1 MAISFFL
8 LWYNTHSYKPGR
20 FQGDSVARL
29 GIWLL
34 SRLRGRPRVGG
45 PHCVT
50 RCQWTRVPPPLG
62 CCEQRCCE
70 RVYGVFFFSF
80 EHLFLIFLN
89 IYQETELLVQ
99 VVTLCITLRKC
110 QGASHRCWHRCPL
123 PPSSARDSGSSPPS
137 SAVVTAPHPSGWEVL
152 SHPGLFVYPSRL
164 VMLSIFSC
172 VSWLCYSIFFGEM

>member
-62 CCEQRCCE
+62 CCEQCCCE
-70 RVYGVFFFSF
+70 RVYGVFFFFFWTPVFNFFEYIPRNWTAGAGGDPVYNFEEVPGCFPQVLASLSTPPSSSPGF
-80 EHLFLIFLN
+80 WFLSPIIGRCNCPSSEWMGGAFSSWPICIFLQASDLEHLFMCFL
-89 IYQETELLVQ
+89 
-99 VVTLCITLRKC
+99 
-110 QGASHRCWHRCPL
+110 
-123 PPSSARDSGSSPPS
+123 
-137 SAVVTAPHPSGWEVL
+137 AVL
-152 SHPGLFVYPSRL
+152 
-164 VMLSIFSC
+164 
-172 VSWLCYSIFFGEM
+172 

>member
-1 MAISFFL
+1 MLRVVSGREFL
-8 LWYNTHSYKPGR
+8 HLWGVVSSAAVN
-20 FQGDSVARL
+20 
-29 GIWLL
+29 
-34 SRLRGRPRVGG
+34 
-45 PHCVT
+45 
-50 RCQWTRVPPPLG
+50 
-62 CCEQRCCE
+62 
-70 RVYGVFFFSF
+70 VYMGSFFFSF

-89 IYQETELLVQ
+89 IYRETELLVH

-123 PPSSARDSGSSPPS
+123 PPAVPRDSGSSPPS

-164 VMLSIFSC
+164 VMLSVFSC